1 VIRHVLLINWRAD
14 ADPAH
19 VDDAIARSVALR
31 SLDCITALECGT
43 KLGLVDDSYDFA
55 VTIDFES
62 LQQWQAYQ
70 QDPTHR
76 AAAAVVRPLVA
87 SLARIQFSLD

>member
-1 VIRHVLLINWRAD
+1 MIRHILLINWKAD

-19 VDDAIARSVALR
+19 IEDAIARSVALR
-31 SLDCITALECGT
+31 SLECIAALGSGS

-70 QDPTHR
+70 QDPMHR